1 MFNFD
6 YEIISKITKNEN
18 YNFIFILNLNLTN
31 YFNKNNKV
39 QILKFL
45 FFFYLFY
52 LFPIILEK
60 FYVFEVEKYS
70 DKIENYYKLCNN
82 GTLINNKKYK
92 KANNPKISIISPLFD
107 REKYILRFLRS
118 IQNQFFDSL
127 EIIFVDD
134 CSTDNSTKLIEE
146 YQKDD
151 ERIVLLKHKKNKGTL
166 ISRNDGTLFSKGEY
180 LMFTDPDDLLLER
193 ILYNCYKMAKNNNY
207 EMIRFN
213 IYEGKGKI
221 FYDFFV
227 NKLDSRP
234 IYQPELIE
242 YLFHGLGYLYQIDF
256 NLSNKFIKRD
266 TYIKAV
272 NCINN
277 FYLSQYMTNL
287 EDGIMNYI
295 LYRTSNSF
303 YFTKRIGYYYIQNNQ
318 SITIK
323 RSTNLDNTV
332 RFIFIHLK
340 FVFENSKNNKFEK
353 DMANSLFLRLYNILG
368 NSFKS
373 ITKDFKFY
381 SDIINMY
388 LNSNLINK
396 NIKKILREFK
406 FIIQNKAKNMCNN
419 SLLII

>member
-1 MFNFD
+1 MINYD
-6 YEIISKITKNEN
+6 YKIISKKEKN
-18 YNFIFILNLNLTN
+18 NFITILNLILIN
-31 YFNKNNKV
+31 YSKKKIIKMH
-39 QILKFL
+39 ILKIIFI
-45 FFFYLFY
+45 FYLFH
-52 LFPIILEK
+52 LIPIIINK
-60 FYVFEVEKYS
+60 FNVFEVQNVS
-70 DKIENYYKLCNN
+70 DKIEIYYKLCNN
-82 GTLINNKKYK
+82 GKLINNKKYK
-92 KANNPKISIISPLFD
+92 KTNNPKISIISPVHD

-134 CSTDNSTKLIEE
+134 CSTDNSTKIIEK

-151 ERIVLLKHKKNKGTL
+151 ERIILLKHKKNKGTL

-193 ILYNCYKMAKNNNY
+193 ILFNCYKMAKNNNY

-213 IYEGKGKI
+213 IYEGNGKI

-227 NKLDSRP
+227 NKLESRP

-266 TYIKAV
+266 TYIRAL

-295 LYRTSNSF
+295 LYRISNSF
-303 YFTKRIGYYYIQNNQ
+303 YFTKRIGYYYNQNNQ
-318 SITIK
+318 SITVKKI
-323 RSTNLDNTV
+323 TNLDNQV

-340 FVFENSKNNKFEK
+340 FVFENTKNNKFEK
-353 DMANSLFLRLYNILG
+353 DMANSLFLRLKNILG
-368 NSFKS
+368 NSFKL

-381 SDIINMY
+381 SDIIDMY
-388 LNSNLINK
+388 LNCNLIDQ
-396 NIKKILREFK
+396 NIKQILKEFK
-406 FIIQNKAKNMCNN
+406 FIIQNKTKKYNA
-419 SLLII
+419 

>member
-1 MFNFD
+1 MINYD
-6 YEIISKITKNEN
+6 YKIISKKEKN
-18 YNFIFILNLNLTN
+18 NFITILNLILIN
-31 YFNKNNKV
+31 YSKKKIIKMH
-39 QILKFL
+39 ILKIIFI
-45 FFFYLFY
+45 FYLFH
-52 LFPIILEK
+52 LIPIIINK
-60 FYVFEVEKYS
+60 FNVFEVQNVS
-70 DKIENYYKLCNN
+70 DKIEIYYKLCNN
-82 GTLINNKKYK
+82 GKLINNKKYK
-92 KANNPKISIISPLFD
+92 KTNNPKISIISPVHD

-151 ERIVLLKHKKNKGTL
+151 ERIILLKHKKNKGTL

-193 ILYNCYKMAKNNNY
+193 ILFNCYKMAKNNNY

-213 IYEGKGKI
+213 IYEGNGKI

-227 NKLDSRP
+227 NKLESRP

-266 TYIKAV
+266 TYIRAL

-295 LYRTSNSF
+295 LYRISNSF
-303 YFTKRIGYYYIQNNQ
+303 YFTKRIGYYYNQNNQ
-318 SITIK
+318 SITVKKI
-323 RSTNLDNTV
+323 TNLDNQV

-340 FVFENSKNNKFEK
+340 FVFENTKNNKFEK
-353 DMANSLFLRLYNILG
+353 DMANSLFLRLKNILG
-368 NSFKS
+368 NSFKL

-381 SDIINMY
+381 SDIIDMY
-388 LNSNLINK
+388 LNCNLIDQ
-396 NIKKILREFK
+396 NIKQILKEFK
-406 FIIQNKAKNMCNN
+406 FIIQNKTKKYNA
-419 SLLII
+419 